1 MNVSG
6 GISLLLSCM
15 FTKSNLLQFHLSE
28 HQEMVS

>member
-1 MNVSG
+1 MDASG

-15 FTKSNLLQFHLSE
+15 FTKSNLLQFHLSG